1 MTVLSQAVDQSGEV
15 VDMFLQAKRDGSAT
29 KRFLM
34 SFVRPY
40 SEEPRTSVTEPS
52 RPSTFC

>member
-1 MTVLSQAVDQSGEV
+1 
-15 VDMFLQAKRDGSAT
+15 MFLQAKRDGSAT

-40 SEEPRTSVTEPS
+40 SE
-52 RPSTFC
+52 